1 MASSVA
7 SGGMR
12 MTMAE
17 RVEQAVRWD
26 RWDDWG
32 SFLSIVGCFILF
44 GVGIA
49 GAFPPQVNIAFETL
63 PYNYTYA

>member
-26 RWDDWG
+26 RWDDWA
-32 SFLSIVGCFILF
+32 SFLSIRNPLNLRRRQFSLAKKESARIRLVG
-44 GVGIA
+44 
-49 GAFPPQVNIAFETL
+49 
-63 PYNYTYA
+63 